1 MMIQRMV
8 IIPPCAGTPCGL
20 FPARG
25 RLNGQEPLSIYP
37 EVRDGM
43 MEPSGERSKGGAML
57 ALSGKGIVIAVVAAA
72 VVLLAMG
79 GYAIYFLFIK
89 KD

>member
-1 MMIQRMV
+1 
-8 IIPPCAGTPCGL
+8 
-20 FPARG
+20 
-25 RLNGQEPLSIYP
+25 
-37 EVRDGM
+37 M

>member
-1 MMIQRMV
+1 
-8 IIPPCAGTPCGL
+8 
-20 FPARG
+20 
-25 RLNGQEPLSIYP
+25 
-37 EVRDGM
+37 
-43 MEPSGERSKGGAML
+43 ML
-57 ALSGKGIVIAVVAAA
+57 ALHGTGIVIAVVGAL